1 MTKEEIKLSLFTDD
15 VITYGENMRESAL
28 DVARSL
34 YSQNQCK
41 ISVLFIYNEND

>member
-15 VITYGENMRESAL
+15 VITYGKNMRESAL

-34 YSQNQCK
+34 YSRNQYK
-41 ISVLFIYNEND
+41 KSVLFIYNENN